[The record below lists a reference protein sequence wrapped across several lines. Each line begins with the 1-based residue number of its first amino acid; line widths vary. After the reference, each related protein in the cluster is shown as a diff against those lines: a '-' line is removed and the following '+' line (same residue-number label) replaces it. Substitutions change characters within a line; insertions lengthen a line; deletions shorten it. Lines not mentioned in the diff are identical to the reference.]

1 MAEAIV
7 RVPTLL
13 AFFETQAPLIASVE
27 EEWVSGES
35 DWARKERGARTAIG
49 IGQQN
54 GDERVSAPRILDNA
68 GPEA

>member
-1 MAEAIV
+1 MAEAMV

-13 AFFETQAPLIASVE
+13 AFLETQAPLIASARGS
-27 EEWVSGES
+27 VSGER
-35 DWARKERGARTAIG
+35 WRGKMGVLTAVG

-54 GDERVSAPRILDNA
+54 GNERVGAPRVLDDA